1 VPSRDAVS
9 GHVAAVVLAAMGG
22 ARLER
27 SLASVAWVPE
37 RVVLDLT
44 ARVDGREL
52 PAGVRYVAGPA
63 PLIDLASADWLL
75 LLLEGEMASPRL
87 AEALVG
93 LHADVSDASAF
104 TVRVEM
110 HAIGTRWTARP
121 AVRLAARAA
130 ATLVV
135 RDGRPELAAEG
146 VPLPLAEASIVV
158 EAPPSLE
165 AAVQALDAESAAVAA
180 WLHRGG
186 LRVKVRHL
194 LLPPLATVARVLVA
208 HGGSTRPWARWV
220 AAVFA
225 GYRTLLV
232 PAKVWE
238 LRQLAAVRP
247 PHAGGT

>member
-1 VPSRDAVS
+1 MTQGAASND
-9 GHVAAVVLAAMGG
+9 VAAVVLAAMGG

-27 SLASVAWVPE
+27 SLASVAWARE
-37 RVVLDLT
+37 RVVLDPS

-52 PAGVRYVAGPA
+52 PAGVRYVARPA
-63 PLIDLASADWLL
+63 PLIDLGSADWLL
-75 LLLEGEMASPRL
+75 LVLEGEVVSAPLADGLAAIRVDA
-87 AEALVG
+87 AEAR
-93 LHADVSDASAF
+93 AF
-104 TVRVEM
+104 AVPVEM
-110 HAIGTRWTARP
+110 HAIGTRWTPRP
-121 AVRLAARAA
+121 AVRLAPRTA

-146 VPLPLAEASIVV
+146 TALPLAEASIVV

-180 WLHRGG
+180 LLHRGG
-186 LRVKVRHL
+186 LRVKVRQL
-194 LLPPLATVARVLVA
+194 LLPPLATVTRVLLA
-208 HGGSTRPWARWV
+208 RGGSTRPWARWV

-238 LRQLAAVRP
+238 LRQLAAVQP
-247 PHAGGT
+247 PRAGGA

>member
-1 VPSRDAVS
+1 VTEEAGVS
-9 GHVAAVVLAAMGG
+9 SVAAVVLAAMGG

-27 SLASVAWVPE
+27 SLASVAWARE
-37 RVVLDLT
+37 RIVLDP
-44 ARVDGREL
+44 AMRVDGREL
-52 PAGVRYVAGPA
+52 PPGVRYVARPA
-63 PLIDLASADWLL
+63 PLIDLGSADWLL
-75 LLLEGEMASPRL
+75 LVLEGEVVSAPLADGLAAIRVDA
-87 AEALVG
+87 AEAR
-93 LHADVSDASAF
+93 AF
-104 TVRVEM
+104 AVPVEM
-110 HAIGTRWTARP
+110 HAIGTRWTPRP
-121 AVRLAARAA
+121 AVRLAPRTA

-146 VPLPLAEASIVV
+146 TPLPLAEASIVV

-180 WLHRGG
+180 LLHRGG

-194 LLPPLATVARVLVA
+194 LLPPLATVARVLLA
-208 HGGSTRPWARWV
+208 RGGSTRPWARWV

-247 PHAGGT
+247 PRAGGA